1 MTTQALLDQSKSIV
15 RRYLDQAVSQGSASA
30 IDELVSRE
38 VVFSS
43 PYTPEPIRGIDGFKQ
58 MIAMLHGA
66 FPDLKIHE
74 AQTLAEGETV
84 ASRWTATGTH
94 RGEFMGHPPSGR
106 EFSISGISIYRVKDG
121 KIAEGWVNDDSLGM
135 LRQLGLLGVT
145 A

>member
-1 MTTQALLDQSKSIV
+1 MSTQARIDQSKSIV

-30 IDELVSRE
+30 MDDLVSPQ

-43 PYTPEPIRGIDGFKQ
+43 PYTPEPIRGIEGFKQ
-58 MIAMLHGA
+58 MIGMLHQA

-74 AQTLAEGETV
+74 AETLAEGEMV

-94 RGEFMGHPPSGR
+94 RGDFMGHAPSGR
-106 EFSISGISIYRVKDG
+106 QFSISGISIYRVKDG
-121 KIAEGWVNDDSLGM
+121 KIAEGWVNDDSVGM
-135 LRQLGLLGVT
+135 LQQLGLLGVP